1 MIRILFIC
9 HGSICRS
16 PMSMFAMRDMVR
28 REGTQIFGKG
38 KDLQKQFQIDCAATS
53 REEIGN
59 PVYPPAK
66 RKLNQEGIR
75 CDGYAARKML
85 KEDYDRYD
93 YIIGMDQE
101 NLYDMY
107 SICEGNDPYAGGWW
121 RRDVSGKT
129 PERNIGRV
137 FDPVGRRGQKIS
149 LLLDYTDRP
158 GEVADPWYT
167 GNFEATWRDVQ
178 DGCRGFLQ
186 WLRAQGKI

>member
-1 MIRILFIC
+1 MIKILFIC

-16 PMSMFAMRDMVR
+16 PMSMFALRDMVR
-28 REGTQIFGKG
+28 REGTQIFGRV
-38 KDLQKQFQIDCAATS
+38 KDLQNQFQIDCAATS

-75 CDGYAARKML
+75 CDGYAARKMV

-93 YIIGMDQE
+93 FIIGMDQE

-107 SICEGNDPYAGGWW
+107 AICEGNDPYAGGWW

-129 PERNIGRV
+129 PERNIERV
-137 FDPVGRRGQKIS
+137 FDPVERRGQKIS

-167 GNFEATWRDVQ
+167 GNFDATWRDVQ
-178 DGCRGFLQ
+178 DGCHGFLL
-186 WLRAQGKI
+186 WLRAQGKL

>member
-1 MIRILFIC
+1 
-9 HGSICRS
+9 
-16 PMSMFAMRDMVR
+16 MSMFAMRDMVR
-28 REGTQIFGKG
+28 REGTQIFGQG

-121 RRDVSGKT
+121 RRDVSEKT

-137 FDPVGRRGQKIS
+137 FDPVKRRGQKIS

-167 GNFEATWRDVQ
+167 GNFDATWRDVQ
-178 DGCRGFLQ
+178 DGCRGFLL
-186 WLRAQGKI
+186 WLKAQGKL

>member
-28 REGTQIFGKG
+28 REGTQIFGRG
-38 KDLQKQFQIDCAATS
+38 KDLQKKFQIDCAATS

-167 GNFEATWRDVQ
+167 GNFDATWRDVQ